1 MVGFSSPDVMRFMDK
16 KVSARGDAVGRHAH
30 EVVSDMKVRSE
41 GVRIKHRLGKNSIK
55 LYDKAYSQ
63 QGAVLR
69 PEITMNA
76 PGQFRVF
83 RHKAGQDEGPMQ
95 WRQLRAGVADLQ
107 RRAEV
112 SQKALDRYCTALAR
126 VDDTTTLQEI
136 TAPLEKR
143 VRWNGRP
150 VRALHPFES
159 GDLELLRAIGRG
171 EFTINGL
178 RNRDLQALLYAEP
191 AATKQDARRRSAAVS
206 RKLRLLRAHGIIR
219 KLPHTHRYLV
229 SDNGRLRINAI
240 LSAQRTTTQQLT
252 TLAA

>member
-1 MVGFSSPDVMRFMDK
+1 MRFMDK
-16 KVSARGDAVGRHAH
+16 KVNEKGKTCGPPMH

-55 LYDKAYSQ
+55 LHDKAYSDP
-63 QGAVLR
+63 GAVLR
-69 PEITMNA
+69 PEATLNA

-83 RHKAGQDEGPMQ
+83 RHKTGEEEDKPMQ
-95 WRQLRAGVADLQ
+95 WRPLRAGIADLH
-107 RRAEV
+107 RRAQV

-126 VDDTTTLQEI
+126 VDDTTTLREPI
-136 TAPLEKR
+136 APLEKR

-150 VRALHPFES
+150 VGALHPFET
-159 GDLELLRAIGRG
+159 GDPALLTAANRG

-178 RNRDLQALLYAEP
+178 RNRDLQALLFP
-191 AATKQDARRRSAAVS
+191 GAATTNAEARRRCAAGS
-206 RKLRLLRAHGIIR
+206 RKLRLLRAHGIIQ
-219 KLPHTHRYLV
+219 KLPHTHRYQV
-229 SDNGRLRINAI
+229 TAAGRLPLNAV